1 MSFEALADAEYAHN
15 VGMDNAARP
24 WILSDRDV
32 WYRNPFYTGP
42 AVPHPEDD
50 IYTAEDL
57 FFFNANWAVSNNK
70 CRDEAIV
77 AKEKARIDAIAAA
90 RYDDEIPF

>member
-15 VGMDNAARP
+15 FGMDHDDRP

-42 AVPHPEDD
+42 VAPHPEDD
-50 IYTAEDL
+50 IYSREDL
-57 FFFNANWAVSNNK
+57 FFFNAGHAMASCADIKVV
-70 CRDEAIV
+70 EV
-77 AKEKARIDAIAAA
+77 AA
-90 RYDDEIPF
+90 RVWDIDDEIPF